1 MKFAFDDQV
10 RKEEKEVKT
19 DCGCRPLSS
28 CSKTSVLGDTLER
41 SVSVLSLY
49 LAVTSEEEETLS
61 AYPVVILLSL
71 GPKDEKKNYDH
82 VSRSITMATH

>member
-1 MKFAFDDQV
+1 MTKLGGGKGGENWLRV
-10 RKEEKEVKT
+10 PSIVLLLEGSPKT
-19 DCGCRPLSS
+19 D
-28 CSKTSVLGDTLER
+28 VLGDTLER

-49 LAVTSEEEETLS
+49 LAVTSEKEETLS

-71 GPKDEKKNYDH
+71 GPKDEKKNYDL